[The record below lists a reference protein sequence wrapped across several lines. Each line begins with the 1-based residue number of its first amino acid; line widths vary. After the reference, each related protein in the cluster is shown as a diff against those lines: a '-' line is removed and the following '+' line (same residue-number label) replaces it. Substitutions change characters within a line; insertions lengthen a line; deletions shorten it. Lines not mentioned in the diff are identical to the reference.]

1 MTSEGPARLFDR
13 AVSASAVALAS
24 AASAALSEQASSA
37 HVLIATTVVLLVAVR
52 RSDLLLPYAA
62 AALGA
67 LQLSPIAISW
77 IGGSL
82 LGLPLASGTWLA
94 AATLPAAVVALGIA
108 RVRGVAAVVVACM
121 LAFVLLTFAQ
131 QGDWLNPELLTAPGL
146 RIALPALASGWAM
159 FLIGQPFQVERK
171 ERLRRKEI
179 LGSIAAVTGT
189 AVAVSLLT
197 PAAPV
202 RGVVFNEAHGRW
214 ATVEAS
220 YTPTDFGRS
229 VSYTY
234 SLLAQYADRLTGE
247 ASIFREEGAAL
258 PPTDRIFVLKMPSA
272 PISAAFS
279 ERLAEWVNK
288 GGRLLI
294 VADHTDLYDHAQ
306 HLNRFLE
313 TVGRMRIASSAV
325 YNAEGRPNR
334 PLAPLWTRLLG
345 RIDAHGYGHPWLTGT
360 NATRIPLSAVT
371 LADYGP
377 GFIEPGDYGRPN
389 RFGPF
394 LPRTSLPYGKVAGA
408 FAFAYGQGAIA
419 VVLDSTPWSNFSM
432 FREEY
437 RRLFRGVIGSLQEIF
452 AIRLLGWFMLGLLV
466 LSFAAVVLEHML
478 ARLALA
484 ISLGVVLGAGWRVAE
499 AGTEPLTYNQDYTL
513 RVVTGPQAQ
522 LGFMPQL
529 IGPGERNYARIVS
542 STAKYGLNPAAQ
554 PPGSSPGRL
563 TSSERWLFIE
573 PSPDQLPAANA
584 VLTHLRS
591 GRHIAVFFAP
601 DAAADPRVRSWLL
614 SLDLALGPSTA
625 FAIAEDAWRTANGAF
640 SARRG
645 SAALRDVRTITLAR
659 SDGLMKEHAF
669 DRLWQTYTVRP
680 TTLPRTSGFLVV
692 GFSADQIA
700 DSAIGDVWEG
710 IRPSALGA
718 LRERQIGL
726 LLRGDD
732 APGPWPGSLL
742 FPSRDT
748 QFEGLR
754 HFLISEDGQMLLEGE
769 LEGDPPPEPE
779 MARIAYAEDPL
790 GYLADLRARAI
801 GLVRRDCPANA
812 QGIATV
818 CSHRLL
824 SLDGTEWLVT
834 RKDLEGKLRGIELL
848 HERRWSGLGA
858 NINIVFAD

>member
-1 MTSEGPARLFDR
+1 MTSESPARLFDR

-24 AASAALSEQASSA
+24 AASATLSEQAGGA
-37 HVLIATTVVLLVAVR
+37 YALIATTAVLLIAMR

-77 IGGSL
+77 IDGSL
-82 LGLPLASGTWLA
+82 LGLPLASGTWLV
-94 AATLPAAVVALGIA
+94 AATLPAAVLALGTA
-108 RVRGVAAVVVACM
+108 RIQGVAAVAVACM
-121 LAFVLLTFAQ
+121 LTFVLLALAR
-131 QGDWLNPELLTAPGL
+131 QGDWLNPETLTAPGF
-146 RIALPALASGWAM
+146 RIALPAIANGLAL
-159 FLIGQPFQVERK
+159 FLFGQTFPVEWK
-171 ERLRRKEI
+171 QRLRKKEM
-179 LGSIAAVTGT
+179 LGSIAAITGT
-189 AVAVSLLT
+189 ALAVSLLT
-197 PAAPV
+197 PTSPV

-247 ASIFREEGAAL
+247 VTIFREEGGAL
-258 PPTDRIFVLKMPSA
+258 PPTDRVFVLKMPSD

-279 ERLAEWVNK
+279 SRLAEWVNR
-288 GGRLLI
+288 GGKLLI

-313 TVGRMRIASSAV
+313 TIGRMRIAPSAV

-334 PLAPLWTRLLG
+334 PLVPVWTRFLG
-345 RIDAHGYGHPWLTGT
+345 RIDAHGYGYPWLTGT
-360 NATRIPLSAVT
+360 DATRIPLSAVT

-394 LPRTSLPYGKVAGA
+394 LPRTSLPYGNVAGA
-408 FAFAYGQGAIA
+408 FAFAHGQGAIA

-437 RRLFRGVIGSLQEIF
+437 RRLFRGVIGTLQESSALRF
-452 AIRLLGWFMLGLLV
+452 LGWFMVGLLP
-466 LSFAAVVLEHML
+466 LSFAAAMLKHLL

-484 ISLGVVLGAGWRVAE
+484 ISLGVVLGAGWRVAD
-499 AGTEPLTYNQDYTL
+499 AGTEPLTHGRDYTL
-513 RVVTGPQAQ
+513 RVVTGPQTQ

-529 IGPGERNYARIVS
+529 IGPGERNYARVVS
-542 STAKYGLNPAAQ
+542 SMAKYGLDPIAQ
-554 PPGSSPGRL
+554 PPGSAPGRL
-563 TSSERWLFIE
+563 SSSERWLFIE
-573 PSPDQLPAANA
+573 PSVDQLPPANA

-591 GRHIAVFFAP
+591 GRHMAVFFAP
-601 DAAADPRVRSWLL
+601 DAAAEPRVRAWLL

-625 FAIAEDAWRTANGAF
+625 FAISEDAWRTANGAF

-645 SAALRDVRTITLAR
+645 SAAIRDVRTITLAR

-680 TTLPRTSGFLVV
+680 TTLPRTSGLLVV

-710 IRPSALGA
+710 VRPSALGA

-726 LLRGDD
+726 LLRGED
-732 APGPWPGSLL
+732 APGPWPDNLQ
-742 FPSRDT
+742 FPPRDA

-754 HFLISEDGQMLLEGE
+754 HFLVSEDGRLLLEGE
-769 LEGDPPPEPE
+769 LAGDPPPEAE
-779 MARIAYAEDPL
+779 MAKVAYAEDPL

-801 GLVRRDCPANA
+801 GLVRTDCPANP

-834 RKDLEGKLRGIELL
+834 RRDIDGRLRGIELL